1 VWAASDAFRT
11 GDRAVGVRSHPNA
24 LSVRIRAG
32 LAADSIEGVGAPANY
47 SLRFQDRE
55 PGRKGPVRAYE
66 LYRAQCL
73 FLRTRTRTRA
83 LRALSRCLSA
93 HADGDAGLLRARQ
106 LAVVGPSGAVIV
118 PPELHWRLE
127 ALEPR
132 LAEHGLSLVDP
143 PLVEIDR
150 ETGELVVAPPGIGAE
165 ADWFRARS
173 SRDPRDGR
181 YLIREWAV
189 LGGGEAEAVSPQVAL
204 AAVMPL
210 VERDM
215 NFPGVLEGMLR
226 TLSGTR
232 LTRIQQLPPPRLLER
247 LVSVDLS

>member
-24 LSVRIRAG
+24 LSVRIREG
-32 LAADSIEGVGAPANY
+32 LAAHSIEGVGAPGNY
-47 SLRFQDRE
+47 SLRFEDRE
-55 PGRKGPVRAYE
+55 PGRKGPARAYE
-66 LYRAQCL
+66 LYRGQCL

-93 HADGDAGLLRARQ
+93 HAAGDAGLLRARQ
-106 LAVVGPSGAVIV
+106 LAVVGPSGAVIL

-132 LAEHGLSLVDP
+132 LAANGLSLVDP

-150 ETGELVVAPPGIGAE
+150 ETGELVVAPPGIGAQAE
-165 ADWFRARS
+165 WFRAGS

-181 YLIREWAV
+181 YPIREWAV
-189 LGGGEAEAVSPQVAL
+189 LGGEEGEAVSPQVAL

-215 NFPGVLEGMLR
+215 NAPAVLGGMLR

-232 LTRIQQLPPPRLLER
+232 LTRIQRVPSARLIER
-247 LVSVDLS
+247 LVPR

>member
-11 GDRAVGVRSHPNA
+11 GDRAVGVRSHPDA

-32 LAADSIEGVGAPANY
+32 LAADSIEGVEAPANY

-55 PGRKGPVRAYE
+55 PGRNGPARAYE
-66 LYRAQCL
+66 LYRARCL

-106 LAVVGPSGAVIV
+106 LAVVGPSGAVIL

-132 LAEHGLSLVDP
+132 LAANGMWLADP

-150 ETGELVVAPPGIGAE
+150 ETGELVVAPPVIGAQAE
-165 ADWFRARS
+165 WFRARS
-173 SRDPRDGR
+173 NRDPRDGR
-181 YLIREWAV
+181 YPIREWAV
-189 LGGGEAEAVSPQVAL
+189 LGGEEGEAVSPQVAL

-215 NFPGVLEGMLR
+215 NAPAVLSAMLR
-226 TLSGTR
+226 TLSGIR
-232 LTRIQQLPPPRLLER
+232 LTRIRQLPPARLMERLLA
-247 LVSVDLS
+247 V